1 MRPSSGIDLNNVADP
16 VLIATVGRS
25 GTHLMIDTLR
35 YQFADFDIKKR
46 PVERL
51 AAVFVPLDQV
61 AVREYSARA
70 ARRTIH
76 NAPRAIGRTHD
87 WPQVFEKLE
96 MVDIAMAALFRE
108 RASIVQV
115 VRNPLIAF
123 PKLWALFAQIFDWE
137 KGCGGNEAWLADM
150 ARKWAEQVLRLA
162 RAPRHLLVRLEDMLE
177 TPAREIGR
185 LGVFL
190 GAVPRMREPLVI
202 PPNRNRFESGLARL
216 SARPRS
222 THALLRA
229 RVRADFPMAWTAERL
244 AILDEYA
251 GDAMEA
257 VGYDRPCAPPT
268 GCK

>member
-137 KGCGGNEAWLADM
+137 KGCGGTKHGWRTWRGSGRSRCCDSR
-150 ARKWAEQVLRLA
+150 ARR
-162 RAPRHLLVRLEDMLE
+162 
-177 TPAREIGR
+177 
-185 LGVFL
+185 
-190 GAVPRMREPLVI
+190 VI
-202 PPNRNRFESGLARL
+202 YWFDWRICWR
-216 SARPRS
+216 RPR
-222 THALLRA
+222 A
-229 RVRADFPMAWTAERL
+229 RSGDWAFSWEPCHECANRL
-244 AILDEYA
+244 
-251 GDAMEA
+251 
-257 VGYDRPCAPPT
+257 
-268 GCK
+268 